1 MSLETRKI
9 YADPTCEKCEG
20 RGMYLHPNGGAAHCD
35 CHHVEKKRVLMRR
48 ADFPSKH
55 IGSTVAGYTPQ
66 NDSETQVKRI
76 VSAWV
81 PGFKSGCRGLYLY
94 GPAGTGKT
102 HLLVAIGKAIID
114 RHYAEVSYYSAAAL
128 LAGARQSF
136 GEQHTENPFDTA
148 AQARVLLLD
157 DIGAEK
163 PSEWALSEFYRLFN
177 RRYNDGLTTLV
188 TSNVNLDAF
197 EGLYDARIA
206 DRLHEMC
213 AQVWCNGPS
222 RRRESVNAE

>member
-1 MSLETRKI
+1 MSLESRKI
-9 YADPTCEKCEG
+9 YADPTCSKCEG

-35 CHHVEKKRVLMRR
+35 CHHNEKKRVLMRR
-48 ADFPSKH
+48 AGFPSKH

-66 NDSETQVKRI
+66 NDSETLVKRI
-76 VSAWV
+76 VSSWV
-81 PGFKSGCRGLYLY
+81 PGFKPGRQGLYLY

-114 RHYAEVSYYSAAAL
+114 QHCAEVNYYSVAAL
-128 LAGARQSF
+128 LADARQSV
-136 GEQHTENPFDTA
+136 GEHTQNPFEEA
-148 AQARVLLLD
+148 ARTQVLLLD

-197 EGLYDARIA
+197 EALYDSRIA
-206 DRLHEMC
+206 DRIHEMC
-213 AQVWCNGPS
+213 VQVHCNGPS
-222 RRRESVNAE
+222 RRREHAHAE